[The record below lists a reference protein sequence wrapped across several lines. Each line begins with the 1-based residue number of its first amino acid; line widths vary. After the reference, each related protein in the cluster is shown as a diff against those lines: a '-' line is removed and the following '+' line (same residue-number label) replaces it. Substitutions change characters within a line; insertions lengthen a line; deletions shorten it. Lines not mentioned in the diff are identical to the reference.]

1 MNHNEYVK
9 ELTNKLHDKFFS
21 SATEEKAMERFNHSL
36 GVKDMAMKLASI
48 YKPNDISFKEKA
60 EIAGLL
66 HDYAKFLTEEDYNR
80 LTKKYHIDFSY
91 DKDYERV
98 YHGYYGY
105 LALIDELDIHDEEI
119 LNAVKNHIMGQENMS
134 LLEEIIYVGDL
145 IEMGR
150 REEDIP
156 ILHDLREL
164 ALNGKLKEAVAFE
177 AKHVVSHL
185 IRKNIP
191 VSVKSLECYNGY
203 VKYLK
208 KGDF

>member
-21 SATEEKAMERFNHSL
+21 SVTEEKAMERFNHSL
-36 GVKDMAMKLASI
+36 GVKDMAIRLATI

-119 LNAVKNHIMGQENMS
+119 LNAVKNHIMGQ
-134 LLEEIIYVGDL
+134 
-145 IEMGR
+145 
-150 REEDIP
+150 
-156 ILHDLREL
+156 
-164 ALNGKLKEAVAFE
+164 
-177 AKHVVSHL
+177 
-185 IRKNIP
+185 
-191 VSVKSLECYNGY
+191 
-203 VKYLK
+203 
-208 KGDF
+208 